1 MRENRNLTFVRKS
14 GNSPGDCDVGAA
26 MNQRL
31 DANRSSRRDRRDPL
45 QASLD
50 GTGLSLF

>member
-1 MRENRNLTFVRKS
+1 MGTFS
-14 GNSPGDCDVGAA
+14 AA
-26 MNQRL
+26 MDSLSRTIP
-31 DANRSSRRDRRDPL
+31 SPRRDRRDPL